1 MSEEKQVYVEL
12 QRFLDKLL
20 DEASQEKPIP
30 DALYMSNLARRLA
43 QIVPLIH
50 GGNVGG
56 VDIIHCRWAEA
67 LRDALYLGC
76 LTQQKSVREE
86 YRGFDTIR
94 DLMKK
99 TIDGAFMMGVDYAPQ
114 RERNSKKPKD
124 PPSTG
129 ASTTIFLPFKKR
141 SSSHIRKEKQT
152 GRIGRSPINWGEIR
166 FLDMMNVRRIFL
178 P

>member
-1 MSEEKQVYVEL
+1 
-12 QRFLDKLL
+12 
-20 DEASQEKPIP
+20 
-30 DALYMSNLARRLA
+30 MSNLACRLA
-43 QIVPLIH
+43 QIVPLSH

-56 VDIIHCRWAEA
+56 VDIIHYRWAEA

-86 YRGFDTIR
+86 YRGYDTIR

-114 RERNSKKPKD
+114 RERNSKKLKD

-129 ASTTIFLPFKKR
+129 ASTTILLPSKEGVHHTSEKKN
-141 SSSHIRKEKQT
+141 KQ
-152 GRIGRSPINWGEIR
+152 S
-166 FLDMMNVRRIFL
+166 V
-178 P
+178 